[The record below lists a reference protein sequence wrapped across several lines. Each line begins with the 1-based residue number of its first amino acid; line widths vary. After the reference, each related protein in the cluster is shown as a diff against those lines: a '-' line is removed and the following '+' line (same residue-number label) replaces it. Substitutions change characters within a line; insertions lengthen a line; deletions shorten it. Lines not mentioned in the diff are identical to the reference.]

1 MCKSSAKGVT
11 RMILVLDDF
20 NESELRIPP
29 LNKQK
34 EITEVSSVL
43 SCMRL

>member
-34 EITEVSSVL
+34 EIT
-43 SCMRL
+43 